1 MFTLLAVFMRDQLGT
16 GLIATVIMLVILQLT
31 SAVVSLYSGA
41 FASRWG
47 SRRTYLLGVAGMTLW
62 AGLLSA
68 AQEGWQVIALAPLA
82 GLVIPFHWTGVNAYI
97 LQAVAARRRGMAIGI
112 MAFIMVLAPGV
123 LGPMLTTLGEVFG
136 IWATILGCAGA
147 LLVSGLLVWL
157 LLPELGGTETNSVS
171 ARPPMFAAYPRLL
184 RGSTNQIIAAA
195 RMMAGFSSG
204 VFGLLSALV
213 LLDLTDHLSSV
224 GFYLSAGAIGG
235 GASQVATGA
244 ASDRF
249 GRRNLL
255 ILAMLVGAA
264 GALLFWGAD
273 SLPLLLIGS
282 TLHWFAQSAFHTL
295 ITAINGDLVSAADVP
310 SVSGL
315 HVSFFSFGMALGA
328 ILGGLLWQFGPGVPF
343 LVVALCFIPVAA
355 SLFFLPQRTMAR

>member
-1 MFTLLAVFMRDQLGT
+1 MLTARARSEGYNGGLRERPFVALNVCFSLSVGAWIPMFTLLAVFMRDQLGT

-157 LLPELGGTETNSVS
+157 LLPELGGT
-171 ARPPMFAAYPRLL
+171 
-184 RGSTNQIIAAA
+184 
-195 RMMAGFSSG
+195 
-204 VFGLLSALV
+204 
-213 LLDLTDHLSSV
+213 
-224 GFYLSAGAIGG
+224 
-235 GASQVATGA
+235 
-244 ASDRF
+244 
-249 GRRNLL
+249 
-255 ILAMLVGAA
+255 
-264 GALLFWGAD
+264 
-273 SLPLLLIGS
+273 
-282 TLHWFAQSAFHTL
+282 
-295 ITAINGDLVSAADVP
+295 
-310 SVSGL
+310 
-315 HVSFFSFGMALGA
+315 
-328 ILGGLLWQFGPGVPF
+328 
-343 LVVALCFIPVAA
+343 
-355 SLFFLPQRTMAR
+355 